1 MSRGIGAYANLVLED
16 ENTVMYEYGG
26 YNLNE
31 PEYRNEN
38 NVYDGTI
45 TIARDCFAES
55 EIHEKLK
62 KRCRAEE
69 KS

>member
-1 MSRGIGAYANLVLED
+1 MSRGIGAHANLVLED

-38 NVYDGTI
+38 HI
-45 TIARDCFAES
+45 
-55 EIHEKLK
+55 
-62 KRCRAEE
+62 
-69 KS
+69 